1 MDSQTIVNLENVR
14 IQDTKE
20 TKIASLSWQMNAG
33 EAWLV
38 IGANGGGKADFLDG
52 LAGTKQIL
60 RNKDNSIVN
69 VFDGSAEVVSL
80 ERAAR
85 LIEEE
90 RELDESEYMDK
101 IDEGRTGRRFICEVL
116 GGPDARHRNLPL
128 PAIADRLETLPEV
141 KLCGIEKI
149 LDRGLKFMSTGEI
162 RRTLLCRALLS
173 KKKLLILSDPFAGL
187 DIQSRTILLDFFK
200 TIVRHHANGPT
211 GTSVI
216 MAMER
221 YHEIPDTITNVLEFK
236 NKEVSFCGTKTDY
249 EKLLAERS
257 KKEAAEKEAKRLAFI
272 NDLKTIQIEYAKTT
286 GKDPVSDA
294 GADGRGSLIQMTDV
308 NVGWD
313 DHQVLHSF
321 NWTVNPQEH
330 WLIRGPNGSGKTT
343 LLELITGDNH
353 QVFCNDVRLFGRRR
367 GTGESIWDI
376 KKNLGIVSYRLH
388 VEYRMVGG
396 TDLEG
401 VIISGFHD
409 SIGLYEQKSDVE
421 RSLARKWLELGGF
434 LDRANDNF
442 NSLSYG
448 EQRAIL
454 ILRAAVKQPKILIL
468 DEPCHG
474 LDENYR
480 ANILSLLET
489 VASTGTTTLL
499 HVTHDPTEQIA
510 AEKHIL
516 ELLPGQDPMYRVI
529 EEYVESRHAY
539 A

>member
-236 NKEVSFCGTKTDY
+236 NKEVSFCGTKNDY

-257 KKEAAEKEAKRLAFI
+257 KKEASEKEAKRLAFI

-286 GKDPVSDA
+286 GKAPAS
-294 GADGRGSLIQMTDV
+294 GADADGTGSLIQMTDV

-313 DHQVLHSF
+313 DHQVLHNF

-529 EEYVESRHAY
+529 EE
-539 A
+539 